1 MNKWKKKEQSYYKI
15 KELTLKQMKQSH
27 NAWNHNLLADANAL
41 LPSLFGSRA
50 LCWFTSSLVLIW
62 GASWRCLLILLL
74 LAIIVIKNVFSS
86 ETDSGKRSSEHCL
99 VEQKGLWWK
108 NGGGKETYNG
118 LNGTQDRGWPKVLE
132 FARSNRVTPPQKKV
146 QQSNLYRVTSPKM
159 KRNLS
164 LMPSN
169 VPNKHFMSFFF
180 FLPRPLFFLYLLTR
194 TETSFTSCLL
204 LQDTAISY
212 IWFISKLLCQ
222 IRLV

>member
-108 NGGGKETYNG
+108 KWRRERDTQRSQWDSRSRLTKGSRIRQIKQGNAPTKKKFSNPTYTG
-118 LNGTQDRGWPKVLE
+118 
-132 FARSNRVTPPQKKV
+132 
-146 QQSNLYRVTSPKM
+146 
-159 KRNLS
+159 
-164 LMPSN
+164 
-169 VPNKHFMSFFF
+169 
-180 FLPRPLFFLYLLTR
+180 
-194 TETSFTSCLL
+194 
-204 LQDTAISY
+204 
-212 IWFISKLLCQ
+212 
-222 IRLV
+222 